1 MEQNLF
7 YICDHQGNY
16 DEKKINNKIEKVSYK
31 TYDDALKYLEKNYYE
46 FTSDRDPSEDHP
58 NCSFQLFLL
67 HMRVHHLYDMELD
80 FNDRDNFL
88 DIPQEA
94 HEYHIKELF
103 DGVLDRMGLECA
115 KPLFEREAN

>member
-16 DEKKINNKIEKVSYK
+16 DEQKINNKIEKVAYK
-31 TYDDALKYLEKNYYE
+31 TYDDALEYLADSYDEDMW
-46 FTSDRDPSEDHP
+46 DRDPSQGEYR
-58 NCSFQLFLL
+58 CSFEHWLL
-67 HMRVHHLYDMELD
+67 EMRVHHLYDMELD

-115 KPLFEREAN
+115 KTYLEREAN